1 MAGFALTS
9 GTTTI
14 RCSEAEAAAPFII
27 ENPAYTVG
35 GTPAGVEE
43 DAIPLDNIPSF
54 GQCMCM
60 DNPENAAFDE
70 TGVYAPCV
78 PMTEMWIPDVP
89 DITFQGLPI
98 LDKGAKCLCDWGG
111 EISVVEAPAIL
122 DIVE

>member
-1 MAGFALTS
+1 MAGYALTC

-14 RCSEAEAAAPFII
+14 KCSYGMAPLPFLV

-35 GTPAGVEE
+35 GVPAGVEE
-43 DAIPLDNIPSF
+43 DAIPGGNIPFF
-54 GQCMCM
+54 GQCQSMTNP
-60 DNPENAAFDE
+60 DNATFDE
-70 TGVYAPCV
+70 TGVYAPCT
-78 PMTEMWIPDVP
+78 PMTEAWISDVP

-111 EISVVEAPAIL
+111 EISVEEAPPIL